1 MVSSPPG
8 RRENVNARKGKTP
21 SQKLLRMEG
30 MLQGGPRR
38 SSVLNCVGWISCV
51 GRGSWDVGNFAW
63 VVGKFT
69 WVVGPFYR

>member
-1 MVSSPPG
+1 MAVA
-8 RRENVNARKGKTP
+8 EECA
-21 SQKLLRMEG
+21 KLRGLRGSRGLEKLRG
-30 MLQGGPRR
+30 
-38 SSVLNCVGWISCV
+38 SWVV